1 MSTVMS
7 LLNSLLVGVFDILL
21 LPLRSLPPMIG
32 LVVVSAVCSV
42 GMLLGYKATSNQSAI
57 EAVKRQIA
65 AGLFEIRLYNDDI
78 VAILRAQGAIFTN
91 NLKYLGLNMV
101 PMVFMMVP
109 FVLVIAQLQ
118 FHYGFEGLEAN
129 EPVLLQV
136 TLTEGS
142 VAVIGLDLPDG
153 VRLDAPQ
160 VTMPALPGAAWRIV
174 PEAAGSYELGIQVD
188 GQTLTKTLVVADT
201 VTRRSPYR
209 LAPGFLNQLLYPA
222 EPPLPSDSAAIDIT
236 LHYPERELGVLGFGL
251 HWLIW
256 FFILTIVLAF
266 AMKGWFGVT
275 I

>member
-1 MSTVMS
+1 MS
-7 LLNSLLVGVFDILL
+7 LLNSLLVGVFVILL

>member
-1 MSTVMS
+1 MS
-7 LLNSLLVGVFDILL
+7 LLNSVLVGVFDILL
-21 LPLRSLPPMIG
+21 MPFRSLPPMIG

-42 GMLLGYKATSNQSAI
+42 GMLLGYKATSNQPAI
-57 EAVKRQIA
+57 EAVKSKIT

-78 VAILRAQGAIFTN
+78 VQILRAQGAIMKN
-91 NLKYLGLNMV
+91 NMKYLGLNMV

-118 FHYGFEGLEAN
+118 FHYGFEGLEVN

-142 VAVIGLDLPDG
+142 TADIGLDLPEG
-153 VRLDAPQ
+153 VRLDAPR
-160 VTMPALPGAAWRIV
+160 VAMPALPGAAWRIV
-174 PEAAGSYELGIQVD
+174 PEAPGSYELGIEVN
-188 GQTLTKTLVVADT
+188 GERLTKTLVVADT

-222 EPPLPSDSAAIDIT
+222 EPPLPADSDAIDIT
-236 LHYPERELGVLGFGL
+236 LHYKDRELTVLGFGL

-266 AMKGWFGVT
+266 AMKDWFGVT